1 MKRLAVIYLAHLNP
15 MTDAHKN
22 IISLLEK
29 NYNVYVFPMRFLKD
43 GKEINTRSF
52 PFSYEIRKS
61 MVDSVFRDNA
71 RVITL
76 PDYTFF
82 SPFIKYL
89 PPLISPYSWLLR
101 NQIIKNIREDKFVA
115 YTGDHIERLFLKI
128 YGFHPLVARRF
139 EISASTVKDMLY
151 RQASERK
158 KWQVEELLHYKI
170 PEKVVYLIKD
180 NWMIIE
186 KFAQSSDLTIRIMGM
201 KFPKEGFF

>member
-1 MKRLAVIYLAHLNP
+1 

-29 NYNVYVFPMRFLKD
+29 SYNVYVFPVRFLKD

-61 MVDSVFRDNA
+61 MVDSVFSDTD

-82 SPFIKYL
+82 SPFMKYL

-101 NQIIKNIREDKFVA
+101 DQIIKNICEDKFVT

-128 YGFHPLVARRF
+128 YGFHPLAGRRF
-139 EISASTVKDMLY
+139 EVSASTVKEMLY
-151 RQASERK
+151 RQVIERK
-158 KWQVEELLHYKI
+158 KWQIEESLHYKI

-186 KFAQSSDLTIRIMGM
+186 KFAQSSDLTIRVMGM
-201 KFPKEGFF
+201 KFSKEGFF